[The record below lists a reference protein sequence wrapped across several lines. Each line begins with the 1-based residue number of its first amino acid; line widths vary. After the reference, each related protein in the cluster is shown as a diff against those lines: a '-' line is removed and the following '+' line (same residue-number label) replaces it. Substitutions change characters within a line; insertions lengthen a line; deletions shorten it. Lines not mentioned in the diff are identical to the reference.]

1 MRKREPGKIGKRALV
16 LLVASMSGIWIW
28 VVLHG
33 QSPPEEEER
42 RLSRHDAQ
50 LRSEGIEIRASARD
64 TAEATEAPVEIFSV
78 GDEPET
84 TSESAS
90 ESCSEMSRLMAGSR
104 RTITFGP
111 NVELDE
117 QACGIAIRVI
127 TRARMPALPDL
138 PGFEIPDPFEDN
150 LARRLANEPDNPS
163 WARVMEGRALE
174 EVANL
179 LDFPVTSLHAVCR
192 STMCGVL
199 FTYSTASHTGGNRNQ
214 LAQRLADALRF
225 SGYQAGETLS
235 GTIDFTYIY
244 LGNWD
249 TKRPVD
255 PPPAMPTTFEE
266 IRDAFAT
273 GSDQTSP

>member
-1 MRKREPGKIGKRALV
+1 MSKREPGEIGKRALI
-16 LLVASMSGIWIW
+16 LLVASLSGIWIW
-28 VVLHG
+28 VLLHG
-33 QSPPEEEER
+33 QSPSEQEER
-42 RLSRHDAQ
+42 RLSHDDAQ
-50 LRSEGIEIRASARD
+50 LRSEGTEIRASVRD
-64 TAEATEAPVEIFSV
+64 TTEVSEASVQIFDV

-90 ESCSEMSRLMAGSR
+90 ESCDDMTRLLAGSR

-111 NVELDE
+111 NVEIDE
-117 QACGIAIRVI
+117 QACGIAVRMM
-127 TRARMPALPDL
+127 TRARMPALPNL

-150 LARRLANEPDNPS
+150 LARRLANEPDDPA
-163 WARVMEGRALE
+163 WARTMEGRALE

-199 FTYSTASHTGGNRNQ
+199 FTYSTASHTGGNRNR
-214 LAQRLADALRF
+214 LAQRLADALGF
-225 SGYQAGETLS
+225 SGYQAGETLR
-235 GTIDFTYIY
+235 GPTDFTYIY

-249 TKRPVD
+249 TRRSVD

-266 IRDAFAT
+266 IRDTFAT